1 MGWDAEDAEDLYWG
15 SEHVQKSARQDECL
29 TGDAL
34 EIAARRHVA
43 SAIAALKIK
52 EGTDS
57 MRDMSKDELE
67 EMIEAAQ
74 AELSRRERMP
84 VEPTDH
90 TMVTFDFQFAG
101 QGRAYSYAAIKTDG
115 VWYVSG
121 TTVDRLQGVTW
132 ETLINDFMDRGQ
144 IINLFTVIKHYGLRL
159 P

>member
-15 SEHVQKSARQDECL
+15 SERVQSHGYWPF
-29 TGDAL
+29 TSDASPVHKK
-34 EIAARRHVA
+34 IAVV
-43 SAIAALKIK
+43 KIK

-74 AELSRRERMP
+74 AELSRREKMP

-90 TMVTFDFQFAG
+90 TMVTFDFQFGG

-121 TTVDRLQGVTW
+121 TNVDRLQGVTW
-132 ETLINDFMDRGQ
+132 ETMINDFIDRGQ

>member
-1 MGWDAEDAEDLYWG
+1 MGWDMEDAEDLYWG
-15 SEHVQKSARQDECL
+15 SERVQSHGYWPF
-29 TGDAL
+29 TSDASPVHKK
-34 EIAARRHVA
+34 IAVA
-43 SAIAALKIK
+43 KIK

-74 AELSRRERMP
+74 AELSRREKMP

-90 TMVTFDFQFAG
+90 TMVTFDFQFG
-101 QGRAYSYAAIKTDG
+101 TSGGRVYSYVAIKADG

-121 TTVDRLQGVTW
+121 GTNVRHLQGVSW
-132 ETLINDFMDRGQ
+132 EVLITDFMDRGE
-144 IINLFTVIKHYGLRL
+144 IIKLYTVIKHYGLRL

>member
-15 SEHVQKSARQDECL
+15 SERVQSHGYWPF
-29 TGDAL
+29 TSDASPVHKK
-34 EIAARRHVA
+34 IAVA
-43 SAIAALKIK
+43 KIK

-74 AELSRRERMP
+74 AELSRREKMP

-90 TMVTFDFQFAG
+90 TMVTFDFQFGG

-121 TTVDRLQGVTW
+121 TNVDRLQGVTW
-132 ETLINDFMDRGQ
+132 ETMINDFIDRGQ